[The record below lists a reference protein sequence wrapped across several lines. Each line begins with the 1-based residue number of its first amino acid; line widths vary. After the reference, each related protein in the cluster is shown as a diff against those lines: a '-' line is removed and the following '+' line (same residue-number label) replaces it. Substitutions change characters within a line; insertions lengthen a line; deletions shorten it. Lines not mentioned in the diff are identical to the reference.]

1 MQASVERRLLGF
13 IAGLRFCVR
22 WAHSILGR
30 RCCNPLDPP
39 VPENPIPACGVPA
52 ARDDAAYMRRAIELA
67 RNAEAAGE
75 VPVGAVLVLEGVV
88 IGEGWNRP
96 IGSTDP
102 TSHAEIEALR
112 AGARQ
117 LGNYRLTGST
127 LYVTMEPCPMCAG
140 AMIHARVARVVYG
153 CEDLRAGATGTV
165 IDVLGSAAANHRVAV
180 TGGVLA
186 DECRALLQAFFRAR
200 RGGKGD
206 RFI

>member
-1 MQASVERRLLGF
+1 MS
-13 IAGLRFCVR
+13 
-22 WAHSILGR
+22 
-30 RCCNPLDPP
+30 DPP
-39 VPENPIPACGVPA
+39 ATGGPIPACGVPA
-52 ARDDAAYMRRAIELA
+52 TRDDAVYMRRAIELA
-67 RNAEAAGE
+67 RTAEAAGE

-96 IGSTDP
+96 IGSADP

-117 LGNYRLTGST
+117 LRNYRLTGST

-165 IDVLGSAAANHRVAV
+165 IDVLGSPAANHRVAV

-186 DECRALLQAFFRAR
+186 AECREILQAFFRAR
-200 RGGKGD
+200 RP
-206 RFI
+206 